1 MMRVDGIAGEQA
13 VKFAKRGW
21 PVIPLHYP
29 LGENR
34 CSCRNLQ
41 CASTGKHPMTRNGLK
56 NASRGD
62 ETIVTWWKQHPRANI
77 GILTGED
84 SGLVVLDVDP
94 RHDGEASLKALQ
106 AEFGPLPPTLVAK
119 TGGNGWHFYF
129 KHPGSKVSN
138 KANLRSG
145 LDIRGDGG
153 YIVAP
158 PSIHASL
165 QSYSWVDPNQELAPL
180 PNWLFQL
187 ICAPKEKLPQGK
199 EGLNNQQGSI
209 PEGGRNSS
217 LLSIGGFLKSKGLDQ
232 TAIAKALEALN
243 HQLCIPPLAPS
254 EVQQISSS
262 IGRYSEPEWSEPT
275 EIAILVS
282 KCTVSCAAI

>member
-1 MMRVDGIAGEQA
+1 MMRVDGVPGEQA
-13 VKFAKRGW
+13 VSFAHRGW

-34 CSCRNLQ
+34 CSCSNPQ
-41 CASTGKHPMTRNGLK
+41 CTSTAKHPMTRNGLK

-62 ETIVTWWKQHPRANI
+62 ETIASWWREHPRANI

-94 RHDGEASLKALQ
+94 RHDGEASLKALE
-106 AEFGPLPPTLVAK
+106 AEFGPLPQTLKAK

-129 KHPGSKVSN
+129 KHPGSKIPN

-165 QSYSWVDPNQELAPL
+165 QTYSWVDPHQEPATL
-180 PNWLFQL
+180 PDWLLKL
-187 ICAPKEKLPQGK
+187 ICARKVKPSPISDRQDAT
-199 EGLNNQQGSI
+199 QGSI

-232 TAIAKALEALN
+232 AAIAKATN
-243 HQLCIPPLAPS
+243 PNTSNLCPFT
-254 EVQQISSS
+254 QDF
-262 IGRYSEPEWSEPT
+262 
-275 EIAILVS
+275 LV
-282 KCTVSCAAI
+282 